1 MVRYLAENHEPKAI
15 VTVLETKGST
25 PRGAG
30 AKMAVD
36 PRGRITGT
44 IGGGCA
50 EGTII
55 REAIDLIGTGRYK
68 IMRVDMTG
76 EVAESEGMVCGGIM
90 EVLIED
96 GTETA

>member
-1 MVRYLAENHEPKAI
+1 MIRYLAENHEPKAI
-15 VTVLETKGST
+15 VTVLSTRGST

-44 IGGGCA
+44 IGGGCG
-50 EGTII
+50 EGAVI
-55 REAIDLIGTGRYK
+55 RDAIDLIGTGRYK
-68 IMRVDMTG
+68 LMEIDLTG
-76 EVAESEGMVCGGIM
+76 DVAEAEGMVCGGTM

-96 GTETA
+96 GAEG